1 MEIGIGILAF
11 LVYIIF
17 VMAWYLLLKRSIA
30 EAMLLG
36 LIIVCAF
43 NGVGTLPQTFAASLT
58 KALKQDVM
66 AAIILFTVMA
76 SIMTQTGIITRLVN
90 ILNSI
95 LGRFRGGPAYV
106 SACASAMF
114 GMVSGASSANAATV
128 GSITIPWMTESG
140 WPKEVAATMN
150 TGNAGLGICIPPS
163 SSMFLMLGL
172 PVVAGAV
179 TAGDLYIA
187 LMCGGLWTLAY
198 RLLLT
203 RYYVGRYKIPAVP
216 KDKIVSLG
224 TAVKNGGS
232 SLTMFLG
239 ILMGMPMVLLP
250 VQLLL
255 VNLVTDG
262 LPAIALG
269 LEPPER
275 GNMEKPPRRPE
286 ESFFSGGL
294 LGTILLR
301 GVLIGLSTLAC
312 FSLLL
317 HMGCGVA
324 GARTGALTTLVLSQ
338 LLHVFECKSE
348 QKNIFTVPYLN
359 NGKLVLA
366 VLASLLCL
374 FGAIYV
380 PALQTVFS
388 TVALSGAALLRAVG
402 LSLAVPLVAA
412 LIPKGR

>member
-140 WPKEVAATMN
+140 WPKEV
-150 TGNAGLGICIPPS
+150 GSHHEHRKRRP
-163 SSMFLMLGL
+163 
-172 PVVAGAV
+172 
-179 TAGDLYIA
+179 GDLY
-187 LMCGGLWTLAY
+187 
-198 RLLLT
+198 
-203 RYYVGRYKIPAVP
+203 PAVL
-216 KDKIVSLG
+216 VHVLNAG
-224 TAVKNGGS
+224 AAGGS
-232 SLTMFLG
+232 RCGHCGRSLYRPDVRRSLDSG
-239 ILMGMPMVLLP
+239 VQASPDPVL
-250 VQLLL
+250 
-255 VNLVTDG
+255 
-262 LPAIALG
+262 
-269 LEPPER
+269 
-275 GNMEKPPRRPE
+275 RRK
-286 ESFFSGGL
+286 
-294 LGTILLR
+294 I
-301 GVLIGLSTLAC
+301 
-312 FSLLL
+312 
-317 HMGCGVA
+317 
-324 GARTGALTTLVLSQ
+324 
-338 LLHVFECKSE
+338 
-348 QKNIFTVPYLN
+348 
-359 NGKLVLA
+359 
-366 VLASLLCL
+366 
-374 FGAIYV
+374 
-380 PALQTVFS
+380 
-388 TVALSGAALLRAVG
+388 
-402 LSLAVPLVAA
+402 
-412 LIPKGR
+412 

>member
-1 MEIGIGILAF
+1 
-11 LVYIIF
+11 
-17 VMAWYLLLKRSIA
+17 
-30 EAMLLG
+30 
-36 LIIVCAF
+36 
-43 NGVGTLPQTFAASLT
+43 
-58 KALKQDVM
+58 
-66 AAIILFTVMA
+66 
-76 SIMTQTGIITRLVN
+76 
-90 ILNSI
+90 
-95 LGRFRGGPAYV
+95 
-106 SACASAMF
+106 
-114 GMVSGASSANAATV
+114 
-128 GSITIPWMTESG
+128 
-140 WPKEVAATMN
+140 
-150 TGNAGLGICIPPS
+150 
-163 SSMFLMLGL
+163 
-172 PVVAGAV
+172 
-179 TAGDLYIA
+179 
-187 LMCGGLWTLAY
+187 
-198 RLLLT
+198 
-203 RYYVGRYKIPAVP
+203 
-216 KDKIVSLG
+216 
-224 TAVKNGGS
+224 
-232 SLTMFLG
+232 MFLG

-412 LIPKGR
+412 LIPRGR